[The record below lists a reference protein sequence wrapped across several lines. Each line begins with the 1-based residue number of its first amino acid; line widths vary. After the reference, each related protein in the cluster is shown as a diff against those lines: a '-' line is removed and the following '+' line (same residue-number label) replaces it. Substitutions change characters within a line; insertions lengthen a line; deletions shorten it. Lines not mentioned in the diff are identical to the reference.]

1 MTRDQGQQAEW
12 RLGIGRVSP
21 ANLHTLG
28 PAALTALFSPL
39 ERAHSGG
46 RRLEGFAGRLAAKY
60 AVADVLGQCPDEP
73 ALLREIQVLPAPRL
87 ACRDPFRC
95 DRGHP
100 PAVGFAPGCGV
111 AGRAGLI
118 WIDVSVS
125 HETEQAVAVVLA
137 MFAARAC
144 DDGPGD

>member
-1 MTRDQGQQAEW
+1 MTGYHVGQQIEL

-21 ANLHTLG
+21 AGLD
-28 PAALTALFSPL
+28 PAALTAHFSPL

-60 AVADVLGQCPDEP
+60 AVADVLGQCPHEP
-73 ALLREIQVLPAPRL
+73 GLLREIQVLPVPRL
-87 ACRDPFRC
+87 ACRSPLLC

-100 PAVGFAPGCGV
+100 PAVGFEPGSGV
-111 AGRAGLI
+111 ARCEGLI

-125 HETEQAVAVVLA
+125 HEAAQAFAVALA
-137 MFAARAC
+137 VFAARTC